1 MTSNNH
7 NLTPL
12 DNNIVIRKKTG
23 ENSLYYAAERDNEN
37 DEKYTQL
44 KKLYDERINSLYS
57 NLLQIAKKFEG
68 DEILKTMKNDS
79 ISNDYIHQRMKEIID
94 ITLTKEKEEL
104 LKKMSDEVA
113 FARTQT
119 IERENCINEMKS
131 NHHAIIENYQMKVE
145 HLESMCDKELVKNK
159 QLENRIKL
167 LQNEVENNDIH
178 NRKNSEELLNK
189 RSKVVG
195 ELQRLKKDYDVA
207 IDHIKV

>member
-12 DNNIVIRKKTG
+12 DNNTVIRKKTG
-23 ENSLYYAAERDNEN
+23 ENSLYYGAERDNEN

-119 IERENCINEMKS
+119 IERENFINEMKS
-131 NHHAIIENYQMKVE
+131 NHQAIIEDYQMKVE

-167 LQNEVENNDIH
+167 LQNEVENNDIL